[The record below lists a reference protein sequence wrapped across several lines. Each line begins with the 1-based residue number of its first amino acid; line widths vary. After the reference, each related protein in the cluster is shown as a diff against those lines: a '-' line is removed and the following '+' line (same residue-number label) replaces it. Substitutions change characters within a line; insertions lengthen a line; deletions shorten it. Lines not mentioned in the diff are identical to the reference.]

1 MDLSDGE
8 AKETV
13 FAFKFKEEADAEK
26 FEKLLKEHAGAGEDK
41 EEKKDAKEAE
51 NWVAKRVLWR
61 DSQRWV
67 YSFFHFVHS
76 LI

>member
-26 FEKLLKEHAGAGEDK
+26 FEKLLKEHANVDEKSEKK
-41 EEKKDAKEAE
+41 EEAKDTSE
-51 NWVAKRVLWR
+51 NK
-61 DSQRWV
+61 
-67 YSFFHFVHS
+67 
-76 LI
+76 